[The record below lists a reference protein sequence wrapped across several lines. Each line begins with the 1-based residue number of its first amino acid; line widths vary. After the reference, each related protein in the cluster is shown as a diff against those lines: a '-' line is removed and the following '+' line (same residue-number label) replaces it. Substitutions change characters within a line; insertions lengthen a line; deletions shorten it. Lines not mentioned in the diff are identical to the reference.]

1 MLQPTNA
8 PNPEE
13 EDRLNYVAKYI
24 KKLQDGINQAYKT
37 IADTTNELVDELDEA
52 NAKIAGVFG
61 QTQKSVVGLRQE
73 IAVALPSLVRMGG
86 DSRDAIAIQES
97 VAKSLQTNVI
107 TTVYGVRLKY
117 LSLMSLTKKTH

>member
-86 DSRDAIAIQES
+86 
-97 VAKSLQTNVI
+97 
-107 TTVYGVRLKY
+107 
-117 LSLMSLTKKTH
+117 H